1 MRVSDGRIQKSA
13 WLIIDNKVYDV
24 TSVLPWHPG
33 GAKAILTYA
42 GKATVDVTNEVCN
55 FHILTLY
62 ITLTITFWTV
72 VQRHS

>member
-1 MRVSDGRIQKSA
+1 M
-13 WLIIDNKVYDV
+13 